1 MIYPNCSYSTEHN
14 ENNAR
19 VCPAPPD
26 PDGSI
31 YGVWKVTSCQVRR
44 RKFPYSIT
52 TRIKHVAKQNVIKL
66 LVISVQC
73 AKDCLE
79 RVKPIRE
86 SNQDCLKLESARAS
100 LSEERKRVS
109 IFFFENCELVMIFA
123 GVTRSFYSISK
134 VTYRMRGEKMVWT
147 SGFHFRIFLR
157 VINFCTKMEA
167 GK

>member
-109 IFFFENCELVMIFA
+109 IFFLKIVNWSWFSLGWPGPFTVFPKLHIVCGEKRWCGLPVFIFA
-123 GVTRSFYSISK
+123 FS
-134 VTYRMRGEKMVWT
+134 
-147 SGFHFRIFLR
+147 
-157 VINFCTKMEA
+157 
-167 GK
+167 